1 MSSLPRAS
9 TFRWTFTAPAD
20 SNNVSATIPIPADQT
35 VSNGTHSR
43 LAYVADTEKDFGE
56 LRCFAKNELGESE
69 APCRF
74 KLVAAG
80 KQNNLG
86 FVVLK
91 CIQSLP
97 FLTRDVAAMW
107 PSGFLP
113 FSPFPF
119 LVFALIICS
128 LLRRRNNG
136 KSTKKHTRCE
146 T

>member
-1 MSSLPRAS
+1 MSSLPRAG

-20 SNNVSATIPIPADQT
+20 SNNVSTTIPIPADQT

-80 KQNNLG
+80 KQHNLG

-97 FLTRDVAAMW
+97 FLRETWLQCGR
-107 PSGFLP
+107 
-113 FSPFPF
+113 
-119 LVFALIICS
+119 LVFFHSRLS
-128 LLRRRNNG
+128 LFWCLLL
-136 KSTKKHTRCE
+136 
-146 T
+146 